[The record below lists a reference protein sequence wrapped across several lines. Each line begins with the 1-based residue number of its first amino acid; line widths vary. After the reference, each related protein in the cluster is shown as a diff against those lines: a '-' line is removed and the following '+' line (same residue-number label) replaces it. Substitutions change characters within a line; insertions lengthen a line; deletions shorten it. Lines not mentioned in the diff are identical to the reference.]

1 MKKWQYYTAML
12 GLLAGL
18 LGGCATPYDKYPSK
32 LIAEVQ
38 FGTVPEKLNGQAVGL
53 ARQKYRS
60 VEKQEKFI
68 HSYYDGYESG
78 LRCIHG
84 TYSSGNGREP
94 HNEGFQ
100 AGRAA
105 AIVDIKAGSLKV
117 TLKDFGYAYIER
129 KGKLQLAFENSEFL
143 PEDSD
148 ARWWV
153 ACNRDI
159 GKRYSKLH
167 GKGEL
172 GPRSFYVYAHFRGYL
187 SPDRGIG
194 AGHMGRYG
202 RYFVVTEIVD
212 MRKIEGRSNKGVQR
226 TR

>member
-18 LGGCATPYDKYPSK
+18 LVGCTTPHDKYPSK
-32 LIAEVQ
+32 PIAEGR
-38 FGTVPEKLNGQAVGL
+38 FGTAPEKLKEQAVPL

-68 HSYYDGYESG
+68 FYYYEGYESG
-78 LRCIHG
+78 LKCIHG
-84 TYSSGNGREP
+84 TYSSGNGRGP
-94 HNEGFQ
+94 DNQGLQ

-105 AIVDIKAGSLKV
+105 AIADIKAGSLKV

-129 KGKLQLAFENSEFL
+129 KGKLKLEFENSEFL

-148 ARWWV
+148 ARWWLV
-153 ACNRDI
+153 HNPDI
-159 GKRYSKLH
+159 GKRYYILK
-167 GKGEL
+167 KGEFRP
-172 GPRSFYVYAHFRGYL
+172 GSFYVYAHFRGYL
-187 SPDRGIG
+187 SPNRGIP
-194 AGHMGRYG
+194 AGHFGLYD

-212 MRKIEGRSNKGVQR
+212 MRKIEERPNKGIQR

>member
-18 LGGCATPYDKYPSK
+18 LGGCATPRDKYPPTP
-32 LIAEVQ
+32 IAEGR
-38 FGTVPEKLNGQAVGL
+38 FGSAAEKLKEQAAGL
-53 ARQKYRS
+53 ARQKYHS
-60 VEKQEKFI
+60 VEEQEKFI
-68 HSYYDGYESG
+68 HSYYEGYESG
-78 LRCIHG
+78 LRCIYG
-84 TYSSGNGREP
+84 RYASGNEREP
-94 HNEGFQ
+94 HDQGFQ

-105 AIVDIKAGSLKV
+105 AIADIKGGSMKV
-117 TLKDFGYAYIER
+117 TLKDFGYVYIER
-129 KGKLQLAFENSEFL
+129 KGKLQLAFENSEFV

-159 GKRYSKLH
+159 GKRYSKLR
-167 GKGEL
+167 GKGAVP
-172 GPRSFYVYAHFRGYL
+172 PRSFYVYAHFRGYL

-194 AGHMGRYG
+194 VGHMGVYD

-212 MRKIEGRSNKGVQR
+212 MRKIEERPNQDILR

>member
-12 GLLAGL
+12 GLLASL
-18 LGGCATPYDKYPSK
+18 LGGCTTPYDEYPSK
-32 LIAEVQ
+32 PIAEGR
-38 FGTVPEKLNGQAVGL
+38 FGTAPEKLKEQAVGL

-68 HSYYDGYESG
+68 YSYYDGYESG
-78 LRCIHG
+78 LKCIHG

-94 HNEGFQ
+94 HNQGFQ

-105 AIVDIKAGSLKV
+105 AIADIKAGSLKV

-129 KGKLQLAFENSEFL
+129 KGKLKLEFENSEFL

-148 ARWWV
+148 ARWWLV
-153 ACNRDI
+153 SNRAI
-159 GKRYSKLH
+159 GKRYAKLRR
-167 GKGEL
+167 KDKFR
-172 GPRSFYVYAHFRGYL
+172 PRSFYVYAHFRGYL
-187 SPDRGIG
+187 SPNRGIP
-194 AGHMGRYG
+194 AGHMGLYD

-212 MRKIEGRSNKGVQR
+212 MRKIEERPNQDIQR